1 MHAATPSIR
10 QGTGTLQTILYHIG
24 QQPSNADAERTE
36 IGWFDHLGSNSTH
49 VAVALKDE
57 KDNMAAQIVLTK
69 GYDEVAQEIKAIAV
83 EHDIPMVENIE
94 LARALVREVEIAK
107 PVNPKWFKAVA
118 IFWRRCIG

>member
-1 MHAATPSIR
+1 
-10 QGTGTLQTILYHIG
+10 
-24 QQPSNADAERTE
+24 
-36 IGWFDHLGSNSTH
+36 
-49 VAVALKDE
+49 
-57 KDNMAAQIVLTK
+57 MAAQIVLTK